1 MKEFEEFRKN
11 SVLNV
16 QVQQLQ
22 ERNSVLEED
31 NCRLRRERSELT
43 GRLEREVCVVCV
55 CVCVC
60 VCARVC
66 VCVCVRACV
75 CACVRVCVCVCACVS
90 A

>member
-22 ERNSVLEED
+22 EKNSVLEED
-31 NCRLRRERSELT
+31 NCRIRSERRELM
-43 GRLEREVCVVCV
+43 GRLEREVCV

-60 VCARVC
+60 VCLHEHVC
-66 VCVCVRACV
+66 IYMCTYTFLKGQYHIVLNYDRESTV
-75 CACVRVCVCVCACVS
+75 
-90 A
+90 